1 MAEEAF
7 ALSPIAARPNV
18 PGEADYDAIRE
29 AFMETA
35 RGRWFLTEY
44 AKRNRTADTSLVLDA
59 VTRLEANLAAQ
70 KQAPALSLVAA
81 LGAIRSAVRHAKATA
96 IEAMPRVDSD
106 ETLTGAR
113 NGARIIREIAWTLR
127 ECGADTRICDLL
139 DTQVKAI
146 ETGQQALNGNGR
158 EDVLGSY
165 DLLMQRIEQMVD
177 GIETPA
183 PQAAAEPAPVA
194 ATRPAEPAAEIREA
208 SVTPLFKSQ
217 ASEAL
222 AETVAALRPEPTVAA
237 AEPAMAETIAA
248 EPVAAESL
256 VAESIVAQAA
266 VSETAATETIA
277 EAAAPIAEASAELAA
292 TMAEASA
299 AMATDDTAHAPDA
312 IAEAEA
318 EHDLAV
324 LDMVAAEMGA
334 LDMSEP
340 ELAEAD
346 VVQAELAVTE
356 VLVADVPAPELVAPE
371 FSAPESMRTDA
382 IAVPVARP
390 EPVSA
395 DLMTLAQIAE
405 VALAPEPPQPTPAPQ
420 ASPEPASLGAALI
433 ANGVIAN
440 PNAPASDPLAP
451 IRKMTQAEKIA
462 FFS

>member
-7 ALSPIAARPNV
+7 ALSPISARPSV

-35 RGRWFLTEY
+35 RGRWFLAEY
-44 AKRNRTADTSLVLDA
+44 AKRNRTADTSLVLEA

-70 KQAPALSLVAA
+70 KQTPALSLVAA
-81 LGAIRSAVRHAKATA
+81 LGAIRSAVRQAKASA
-96 IEAMPRVDSD
+96 IEAMPRVETD

-113 NGARIIREIAWTLR
+113 NGTRIIREIAWTLR

-146 ETGQQALNGNGR
+146 EAGQQALNGNGR
-158 EDVLGSY
+158 EDVLASY

-177 GIETPA
+177 GSA
-183 PQAAAEPAPVA
+183 APVA
-194 ATRPAEPAAEIREA
+194 QPERATAADERAEAVVAETREA

-217 ASEAL
+217 ASEVL
-222 AETVAALRPEPTVAA
+222 AETVTISQHPAPGVAAHAASIEAVTKAVAPAVEAA
-237 AEPAMAETIAA
+237 AEPTAMMAD
-248 EPVAAESL
+248 
-256 VAESIVAQAA
+256 
-266 VSETAATETIA
+266 
-277 EAAAPIAEASAELAA
+277 AP
-292 TMAEASA
+292 MAEASTA
-299 AMATDDTAHAPDA
+299 AED
-312 IAEAEA
+312 IASEPEAARDAEA

-334 LDMSEP
+334 LDPSEP
-340 ELAEAD
+340 EVGEPQRAE
-346 VVQAELAVTE
+346 
-356 VLVADVPAPELVAPE
+356 
-371 FSAPESMRTDA
+371 
-382 IAVPVARP
+382 P
-390 EPVSA
+390 EPVQSEA
-395 DLMTLAQIAE
+395 VAAPIAAPEMIQSDLMTLAQIAE
-405 VALAPEPPQPTPAPQ
+405 VALAPEPPQPEPAPEVP
-420 ASPEPASLGAALI
+420 AEAASLGAALI